1 MNKFNEL
8 TKTEEIVYNHLIM
21 GKNNKT
27 IAESLFVGEK
37 TVKFHL
43 TTVYRKLGVNSRAEA
58 IAASIGTHRM
68 RESVTHENP
77 TKGEINKMS
86 FIERLPSKESPSSGN
101 HLSHKSQE
109 DRVKFVNENF
119 GVSKTIN
126 QLQSMM
132 IDVIKQEVTP
142 STVNAA
148 CNCVARLNETIDV
161 AIKAARFL
169 NER

>member
-1 MNKFNEL
+1 MNNFNEL
-8 TKTEEIVYNHLIM
+8 TKSEKIVYNHLVQ

-27 IAESLFVGEK
+27 IAEALFVGEK

-43 TTVYRKLGVNSRAEA
+43 STVYKKLGVTSRAEA
-58 IAASIGTHRM
+58 IALSNHNL
-68 RESVTHENP
+68 HEQIRYEQP
-77 TKGEINKMS
+77 TKGEISKMS
-86 FIERLPSKESPSSGN
+86 FIERLPSKDHPSSGN
-101 HLSHKSQE
+101 QITQKSQE